1 MGRKRGKQNIQFS
14 SKTHPRLGIISLIMG
29 SMAIVILI
37 VLCLI
42 SGANRGMAGGWIG
55 VAGIW
60 TLVLAIVGF
69 VLAVRSYRL
78 EDIYRI
84 TPTLGS
90 VFNGVV
96 VVAMMLLYVVG
107 TVW

>member
-1 MGRKRGKQNIQFS
+1 MGRRRGKQKIQFS
-14 SKTHPRLGIISLIMG
+14 NRTHPRSGIISLVMG
-29 SMAIVILI
+29 AVAFVILL
-37 VLCLI
+37 VLFFV
-42 SGANRGMAGGWIG
+42 SSANKGESGGWIG

-60 TLVLAIVGF
+60 TMALAIVGF
-69 VLAVRSYRL
+69 VLAVKSYRM

-90 VFNGVV
+90 VFNGIV

-107 TVW
+107 TV

>member
-1 MGRKRGKQNIQFS
+1 MIMGA
-14 SKTHPRLGIISLIMG
+14 ISL
-29 SMAIVILI
+29 VLLL
-37 VLCLI
+37 VLCII
-42 SGANRGMAGGWIG
+42 SGAERGNAGGWIG

-60 TLVLAIVGF
+60 TMVLAIVGF
-69 VLAVRSYRL
+69 VFAVKSYRM

-90 VFNGVV
+90 VFNGLV

-107 TVW
+107 TV

>member
-1 MGRKRGKQNIQFS
+1 MSRRSKQNIQFS
-14 SKTHPRLGIISLIMG
+14 NRTHPRSGIISLIMG
-29 SMAIVILI
+29 AVSIILLI
-37 VLCLI
+37 VLSLV
-42 SGANRGMAGGWIG
+42 SGAEKGMAGGWIG

-60 TLVLAIVGF
+60 TMVLAIVGF
-69 VLAVRSYRL
+69 ILALKSYKM

-90 VFNGVV
+90 IFNGVV

-107 TVW
+107 TVME

>member
-1 MGRKRGKQNIQFS
+1 MARRRGKQNIQFS
-14 SKTHPRLGIISLIMG
+14 NRTHPKFGIISLILG
-29 SMAIVILI
+29 AIAFIILF

-42 SGANRGMAGGWIG
+42 SGAERGNAGGWIG

-60 TLVLAIVGF
+60 TMVLAIVGF
-69 VLAVRSYRL
+69 VMAVRSYRL

-90 VFNGVV
+90 VFNGIV
-96 VVAMMLLYVVG
+96 VVAMMLLYVIG

>member
-1 MGRKRGKQNIQFS
+1 MSRRRSKRNIQFS
-14 SKTHPRLGIISLIMG
+14 NRTHPRIGIISLIFG
-29 SMAIVILI
+29 SVALILLF
-37 VLCLI
+37 VLCII
-42 SGANRGMAGGWIG
+42 SGAERGEAGGWIG

-60 TLVLAIVGF
+60 TMVLAIVGF
-69 VLAVRSYRL
+69 VFAAKSYRM

-96 VVAMMLLYVVG
+96 VVVMMLLYVVG
-107 TVW
+107 AV